1 MASLFKKVATSFRR
15 PVPPPETIKKDE
27 AVTTIAQ
34 TQGLADGLMRK
45 SGVPPQY
52 REEMRQYVVD
62 AILDGRKLTVRNT
75 DQQLFNMLAGHT
87 CVKDWV
93 KKAFEE
99 YEKNTSALD
108 EDTKTIKRKTLF
120 NGIAILLG
128 EGFNIV
134 QEPNPNTKK
143 PFFERDSQGKI
154 IGILN
159 TAPGQPNARFA
170 ECDKAIR
177 AGEPLLLGGKR
188 RRTRKHHRRGGKSLR
203 RRKLH

>member
-15 PVPPPETIKKDE
+15 PVSPPETIKKDE

-99 YEKNTSALD
+99 YEKDTRTLD
-108 EDTKTIKRKTLF
+108 EESKKIKRQTLMH
-120 NGIAILLG
+120 GIAILLG

-134 QEPNPNTKK
+134 QEPNPTKK
-143 PFFERDSQGKI
+143 PFFERDAEGKI

-170 ECDKAIR
+170 ECDNAIR
-177 AGEPLLLGGKR
+177 AGEALLLGGKR
-188 RRTRKHHRRGGKSLR
+188 RRTRKHRRKGGKSLR